1 LWFGLLG
8 YRNERLPERQFA
20 PQKYC
25 RRAASQLGEISYN
38 EIRLMW
44 CLAIKGKSNMATL
57 RNFNVAD
64 SAP

>member
-1 LWFGLLG
+1 MCSS
-8 YRNERLPERQFA
+8 R
-20 PQKYC
+20 KYG
-25 RRAASQLGEISYN
+25 SQLGEISHN

-44 CLAIKGKSNMATL
+44 CLAIKGKLNMATL